1 MKKYFRLMYLVTT
14 FMICCIATLNCAP
27 DKKSGNTA
35 TFYQL
40 KERKP
45 SLASNLEWVEV
56 KKRYEQLQLNLQKKP
71 ADTRSEV
78 ALVSLYINEGR
89 VTGDFDY
96 YNAAAMAGIKKILD
110 KDPDHFESLTFQS
123 TILLSE
129 HQFEAALKI
138 AEKVRSLHPYNA
150 YVYGLIT
157 DAQVE
162 LGNYEEA
169 IKAAEQMV
177 SLRPD
182 IRSYSRIAYIREIH
196 GDLNGAVEAM
206 QLAVDAGAPGE
217 ENTEWCRFQLG
228 RLFEHLGDWK
238 SAEEQYLVTLK
249 FRENYAPALNGMGNV
264 AMRLK
269 NYKNAVAF
277 YGKADAIVSDHSSM
291 EGLAA
296 AYEASGENDRAASIR
311 KEIFLKMKGYSG
323 DGLKSKPEG
332 QNEDHEMAHA
342 CMGIGDLQTA
352 LKYALV
358 EQKRRPGNIEVN
370 ETVAT
375 VYAKMEKYNEA
386 LPYIKTALRTKSKN
400 PELLAQAAQIFSKT
414 GHVED
419 ARIAM
424 QNNVTVHQ

>member
-1 MKKYFRLMYLVTT
+1 MYFTATVI
-14 FMICCIATLNCAP
+14 ICCMATIKCAP
-27 DKKSGNTA
+27 DKQSKKT
-35 TFYQL
+35 TTLYKL

-45 SLASNLEWVEV
+45 ALGSTREWEEV

-71 ADTRSEV
+71 ADNRSQV

-96 YNAAAMAGIKKILD
+96 YNAAAMAGISKILD
-110 KDPDHFESLTFQS
+110 KDSDHFEALTFQS

-129 HQFEAALKI
+129 HQFEAALAI
-138 AEKVRSLHPYNA
+138 AEKVKFLYPYNA

-169 IKAAEQMV
+169 IKAAEQMI

-196 GDLNGAVEAM
+196 GDLHGAVEAM
-206 QLAVDAGAPGE
+206 QMAVDAGAPGE
-217 ENTEWCRFQLG
+217 ENTEWCRFQVG
-228 RLFEHLGDWK
+228 RLYEHLGDWK
-238 SAEEQYLVTLK
+238 AAEEQYQVTLK
-249 FRENYAPALNGMGNV
+249 FRENYAPALNGMGNI
-264 AMRLK
+264 AMQHK
-269 NYKNAVAF
+269 NYKNAIAF
-277 YGKADAIVSDHSSM
+277 YSKADEIVSDHSSM

-296 AYEASGENDRAASIR
+296 AYEASGENDLAADIR
-311 KEIFLKMKGYSG
+311 KKIFLKMKSYSG
-323 DGLKSKPEG
+323 DGFSSKPEG

-342 CMGIGDLQTA
+342 CMGIGDFQTA

-386 LPYIKTALRTKSKN
+386 LPYIKTALRTKSKS
-400 PELLAQAAQIFSKT
+400 PDLLEQAAEIFSKT
-414 GHVED
+414 GHAED

-424 QNNVTVHQ
+424 QNLVTGHQ

>member
-1 MKKYFRLMYLVTT
+1 MYFVAIIT
-14 FMICCIATLNCAP
+14 ICCMANLNCAP
-27 DKKSGNTA
+27 DKKSNNT
-35 TFYQL
+35 TGFYKL

-45 SLASNLEWVEV
+45 SMASTREWVEV

-71 ADTRSEV
+71 ADIRSQI

-96 YNAAAMAGIKKILD
+96 YNAAAMAGISKILD
-110 KDPDHFESLTFQS
+110 KDPDHFEALTFQS
-123 TILLSE
+123 TIFLSE

-138 AEKVRSLHPYNA
+138 AEKVKSLYPYNA

-169 IKAAEQMV
+169 IKAAEQMI

-206 QLAVDAGAPGE
+206 RLAVDAGAPGE
-217 ENTEWCRFQLG
+217 ESTEWCRFQIG
-228 RLFEHLGDWK
+228 RLFEHLDDWK
-238 SAEEQYLVTLK
+238 AAEEQYQLALK
-249 FRENYAPALNGMGNV
+249 YRLNYAPALNGMGNV
-264 AMRLK
+264 AMKHK
-269 NYKNAVAF
+269 NYKNAIAF
-277 YGKADAIVSDHSSM
+277 YSNANVIVSDHSSM

-323 DGLKSKPEG
+323 DGLRPKPEG

-375 VYAKMEKYNEA
+375 VYAKMGKYDEA

-400 PELLAQAAQIFSKT
+400 PELLEQAAEIFSKT
-414 GHVED
+414 GHAED
-419 ARIAM
+419 ARLAM
-424 QNNVTVHQ
+424 QNHNAIHQ

>member
-1 MKKYFRLMYLVTT
+1 MMYAVASIL
-14 FMICCIATLNCAP
+14 FICIATVSCSS
-27 DKKSGNTA
+27 DKKANTA
-35 TFYQL
+35 VSFYEL

-45 SLASNLEWVEV
+45 VLASTREWGDV

-71 ADTRSEV
+71 SDIRSQI

-96 YNAAAMAGIKKILD
+96 YNAAAMTGIKKILD
-110 KDPDHFESLTFQS
+110 IDPDHFEALTFQS
-123 TILLSE
+123 TIQLSE
-129 HQFEAALKI
+129 HQFEAALKT
-138 AEKVRSLHPYNA
+138 ADKVKSLYPYNA

-162 LGNYEEA
+162 LGNYEAA
-169 IKAAEQMV
+169 INAAEQMI

-217 ENTEWCRFQLG
+217 ESTAWCRFQLG
-228 RLFEHLGDWK
+228 RLFEHLDDWK
-238 SAEEQYLVTLK
+238 SAEEQYQLALK
-249 FRENYAPALNGMGNV
+249 FRENYAPAINGMGNV
-264 AMRLK
+264 AMEHK
-269 NYKNAVAF
+269 NYKNAIAF
-277 YGKADAIVSDHSSM
+277 YSKADAIVSDHSSM

-296 AYEASGENDRAASIR
+296 AYEATGEKNLAASVR
-311 KEIFLKMKGYSG
+311 KEIFLKMKNYSG
-323 DGLKSKPEG
+323 DGLRPKTEG

-342 CMGIGDLQTA
+342 CIGIGDLQTA

-375 VYAKMEKYNEA
+375 IYAKMQKYEEA
-386 LPYIKTALRTKSKN
+386 LPFIKTALSTKSRN
-400 PELLAQAAQIFSKT
+400 PELLEQAAEIFSKT
-414 GHVED
+414 GHTED

-424 QNNVTVHQ
+424 QNLITVHQ